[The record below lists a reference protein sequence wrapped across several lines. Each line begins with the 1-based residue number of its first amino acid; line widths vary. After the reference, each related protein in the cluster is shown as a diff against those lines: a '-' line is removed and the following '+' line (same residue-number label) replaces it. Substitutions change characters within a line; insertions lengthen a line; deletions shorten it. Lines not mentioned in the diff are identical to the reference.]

1 MVRVCGEVSSGRV
14 SGVVV
19 AKNQRLRGGGA
30 VVRVFEPRDDRSKLQ
45 KLFEVDARSVRERD
59 RASYD
64 GGEWGRSSYPSECE
78 TTCGVSRF

>member
-1 MVRVCGEVSSGRV
+1 MVRVCGGVSSGRV

-45 KLFEVDARSVRERD
+45 KLFEVDARSVREHD
-59 RASYD
+59 RAFYD
-64 GGEWGRSSYPSECE
+64 GGEWGAVFVSE
-78 TTCGVSRF
+78 GVQQRAGC